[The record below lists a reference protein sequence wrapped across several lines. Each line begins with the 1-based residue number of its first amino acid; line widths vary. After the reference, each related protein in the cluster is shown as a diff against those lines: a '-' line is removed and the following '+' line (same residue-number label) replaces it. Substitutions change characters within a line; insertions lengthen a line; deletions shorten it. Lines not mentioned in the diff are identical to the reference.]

1 MIAQDENRERGA
13 TTARKTTRQELKDLI
28 DCAPDDELIVVKR
41 YLQYIVDMQD
51 PVLKSLLDAPVDD
64 EPLTESDISAL
75 REAREDIAAGRITPA
90 KELYREL
97 GIRIDR

>member
-1 MIAQDENRERGA
+1 M
-13 TTARKTTRQELKDLI
+13 TTAQEEKLEYGITTAPKTTRQKLKDLI
-28 DCAPDDELIVVKR
+28 DCVPDDELIVVKR
-41 YLQYIVDMQD
+41 YVQYIVDMQD

-75 REAREDIAAGRITPA
+75 QEAREDIAAGRVTLA

-97 GIRIDR
+97 GI